1 MSLPLWK
8 IKRELK
14 RVLPKTLET
23 LAEPFRHLTFLP
35 LYDLRKKRLMRV
47 TDGTLP
53 PGPEIGIYLI
63 FPDKGVLPSH
73 MTMIHAMVRQGISPV
88 VVSNCPLSPAD
99 RATLAATAFR
109 VIERPNIG
117 YDFGGYR
124 DGILSIADLLPGLK
138 RLWVLNDSAWLIDAT
153 GSWFAT
159 ARGCGK
165 DFVGSVSKFGVKK
178 VDIEDHGNIKWEF
191 DCGNPKF
198 HYASNTWSLGP
209 RVLCDPGFLK
219 FWRRLQIRDSKYYT
233 VRRGEIGFSRW
244 IIDQGFSHCATLSV
258 ARLDAELE
266 QLDDTEL
273 DDVTKNLLVLED
285 RLEETKNRV
294 LQSDKHTAKG
304 RQARISLCLA
314 TTARHGSIIAMPFF
328 NLKHKQL
335 HFFKKSTL
343 RASKSTART
352 SLKILQLLPGP
363 SGDMIRSEAHAMAA
377 HIHGPLS
384 QPETEPDHLPGA
396 S

>member
-35 LYDLRKKRLMRV
+35 LYDLRKKRLMQV
-47 TDGTLP
+47 ADGTLP

-88 VVSNCPLSPAD
+88 VVSNCPLSPED
-99 RATLAATAFR
+99 RATLASTAFR

-159 ARGCGK
+159 ARGLDR
-165 DFVGSVSKFGVKK
+165 DFAGSVSNFGIRK
-178 VDIEDHGNIKWEF
+178 VDMQDHTRIRWAFNTA
-191 DCGNPKF
+191 NRRF
-198 HYASNTWSLGP
+198 HYVSNAWCIGTRILS
-209 RVLCDPGFLK
+209 DPAFLK
-219 FWRRLQIRDSKYYT
+219 FWKRLQIRDSKQLT
-233 VRRGEIGFSRW
+233 VRRGEVGFSQWVIRH
-244 IIDQGFSHCATLSV
+244 GYTHGATHEIAGLDDALAHLSDSALDAV
-258 ARLDAELE
+258 ARH
-266 QLDDTEL
+266 
-273 DDVTKNLLVLED
+273 LLVIDPACESVKTD
-285 RLEETKNRV
+285 V
-294 LQSDKHTAKG
+294 LSLDPGTREG
-304 RQARISLCLA
+304 RAARITLCLTA
-314 TTARHGSIIAMPFF
+314 TARFGYLIAMPYY
-328 NLKHKQL
+328 LLHHAQL
-335 HFFKKSTL
+335 PFFKKSVL
-343 RASKSTART
+343 AASADTVA
-352 SLKILQLLPGP
+352 LALAIMNDLPG
-363 SGDMIRSEAHAMAA
+363 DTAAAIRDEALARARA
-377 HIHGPLS
+377 KG
-384 QPETEPDHLPGA
+384 TLPKVQVEA
-396 S
+396 